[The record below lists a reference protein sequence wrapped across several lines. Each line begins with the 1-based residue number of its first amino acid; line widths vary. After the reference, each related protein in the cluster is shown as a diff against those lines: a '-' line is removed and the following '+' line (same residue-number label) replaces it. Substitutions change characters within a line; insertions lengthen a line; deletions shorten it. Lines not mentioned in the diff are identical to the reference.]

1 MEKVTLVTGASSGIG
16 TATAREMARLNH
28 SLILCGRRQERL
40 DALKSE
46 LDSTVNVRTLRFNV
60 GNHNEVEE
68 AINSLPDEWKTI
80 DYLVNN
86 AGNAHG
92 LAPLHE
98 GDINDWEAMIDS
110 NVKGVLYLTRL
121 VAPQMVERKQGHIIN
136 IGSLAG
142 KEVYPNGNVYCAT
155 KFALDALTQ
164 GMRLDFNKHKIKV
177 SAINPGLV
185 ETEFSKVR
193 YKGDEDQAN
202 TVYQGYEPLT
212 PEDIAE
218 IIGFVVSRPRHVN
231 IADMLVLPT
240 AQAASKTVL
249 KE

>member
-1 MEKVTLVTGASSGIG
+1 MDKITLITGASSGIG
-16 TATAREMARLNH
+16 TATARELARLNH

-40 DALKSE
+40 DALKNE
-46 LDSTVNVRTLRFNV
+46 LEAAVNVHTLRFNV
-60 GNHNEVEE
+60 GHLTEVEE
-68 AINSLPDEWKTI
+68 AIHSLPDEWKTI

-98 GDINDWEAMIDS
+98 GDINDWEAMINS

-121 VAPQMVERKQGHIIN
+121 VVPQMVERKQGHIIN

-142 KEVYPNGNVYCAT
+142 KEVYPDGNVYCAT

-185 ETEFSKVR
+185 ETEFSQVR
-193 YKGDEDQAN
+193 FKGDEDKASK
-202 TVYQGYEPLT
+202 VYQGYEPLT